1 MKTNEKL
8 KQLREQFNLTQQ
20 NLADILHVS
29 HQAISNWE
37 QGKSMPDIN
46 FLKALSEIYGTTV
59 DKLLNPQVE
68 HIIETLADLEKKY
81 KDVQETLKRF
91 QGYQSGYPVNIGRQ
105 AAKDEVDYYRKA
117 IKEFK
122 RKQQNLKEQSK
133 SKWKI
138 ILPCFHWAILINHK
152 KEDGKNVV
160 FHPL

>member
-46 FLKALSEIYGTTV
+46 SLKSLSEIYGTTV

-68 HIIETLADLEKKY
+68 HIIETLEDLQKKY
-81 KDVQETLKRF
+81 EEAQKTLTKF
-91 QGYQSGYPVNIGRQ
+91 QGYRNGFTVSVGRN
-105 AAKDEVDYYRKA
+105 AAKQEVEYYRKA

-122 RKQQNLKEQSK
+122 RKQQNLKEQSNPK
-133 SKWKI
+133 
-138 ILPCFHWAILINHK
+138 
-152 KEDGKNVV
+152 
-160 FHPL
+160 